1 MGDGV
6 TSDQRRV
13 RVRVL
18 GRVQGVGYRWF
29 AANSA
34 RRLGLAGWVR
44 NAMDGAVEVAAAGPA
59 VAVEQLLA
67 DLRRGP
73 AHAHVSALEVDDA
86 SAGDAPLRT
95 PFEITP

>member
-6 TSDQRRV
+6 SDAQRRV

-29 AANSA
+29 VANAA

-44 NAMDGAVEVAAAGPA
+44 NAMDGAVELAAAGPT
-59 VAVEQLLA
+59 VAVEQLLVN
-67 DLRRGP
+67 LRCGP
-73 AHAHVSALEVDDA
+73 AHADVRGLEVDDA
-86 SAGDAPLRT
+86 SAEDAPLRT

>member
-6 TSDQRRV
+6 SGTPRRV

-29 AANSA
+29 AANAA

-67 DLRRGP
+67 ELRRGP
-73 AHAHVSALEVDDA
+73 AHAHVSALEIDDTSTDDA
-86 SAGDAPLRT
+86 LLRT

>member
-1 MGDGV
+1 M
-6 TSDQRRV
+6 QRRV

-29 AANSA
+29 AANAA

-44 NAMDGAVEVAAAGPA
+44 NAMDGAVEMTAAGPA
-59 VAVEQLLA
+59 VAVEQLLV

-73 AHAHVSALEVDDA
+73 AQADVRALQVDDA
-86 SAGDAPLRT
+86 SAEDVPLRT

>member
-1 MGDGV
+1 MGDRVSGA
-6 TSDQRRV
+6 QRHV

-29 AANSA
+29 VTKAA

-44 NAMDGAVEVAAAGPA
+44 NTVDGAVEVAASGPA
-59 VAVEQLLA
+59 VAVEALLD

-73 AHAHVSALEVDDA
+73 ARAAISALEVEDA
-86 SAGDAPLRT
+86 SAEGAPLPT
-95 PFEITP
+95 PFEIMS

>member
-6 TSDQRRV
+6 SAPPRRV

-29 AANSA
+29 VANAA

-44 NAMDGAVEVAAAGPA
+44 NANSGAVELEAAGSA
-59 VAVEQLLA
+59 EAVEQLLV

-73 AHAHVSALEVDDA
+73 ARADVRALEVDEA
-86 SAGDAPLRT
+86 SAADTPLRI